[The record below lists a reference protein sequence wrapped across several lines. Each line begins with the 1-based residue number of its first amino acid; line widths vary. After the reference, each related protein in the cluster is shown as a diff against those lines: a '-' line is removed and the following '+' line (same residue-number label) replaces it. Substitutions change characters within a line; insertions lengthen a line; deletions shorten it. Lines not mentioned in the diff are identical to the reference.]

1 MQLSLIAS
9 SRGDAERTEAAVLH
23 AIDRHDATLSA
34 WRQGSELSQWLATHG
49 VPTAVSADLFE
60 VLGLF
65 DRWRVATAGALNP
78 AAEAAVRLWR
88 LATSEQRRPSDA
100 EIARVVQAIAQQHWL
115 LDRANG
121 TAMRTSDV
129 PVALASLAKSYIA
142 GRAVDAALAAGAP
155 GVMLNIGGDI
165 VVRGS
170 LTAIVDIA
178 NPLAD
183 SENDV
188 GIDRLVVRDRTV
200 ATSGSYR
207 RGFDIA
213 GGGGS
218 RRPEFSHIL
227 DPRTA
232 QPAGHILSSTV
243 IAREP
248 ATAGALATAFS
259 VMSVDESRELAAKH
273 KGVEYL
279 LLTREGDRIMSDGWR
294 NYQAP
299 GLRLVSYSAPKA
311 AKAAAAA
318 ADVWNQGYELAVD
331 VELPQPAEFRYRRP
345 YVAVWIEGAD
355 HYPVRTLALWYDKA
369 RYLPEL
375 RDWSRDDQLR
385 YAAEHT
391 DIAPTVASATRSPGK
406 YSLKWDGKDNQ
417 GKLVKPGKYTVCIEA
432 AREHG
437 GSQMLRQEIDFNGVA
452 QQHALPAGSEL
463 GPVTLD
469 YRKQ

>member
-1 MQLSLIAS
+1 
-9 SRGDAERTEAAVLH
+9 
-23 AIDRHDATLSA
+23 
-34 WRQGSELSQWLATHG
+34 
-49 VPTAVSADLFE
+49 
-60 VLGLF
+60 
-65 DRWRVATAGALNP
+65 
-78 AAEAAVRLWR
+78 
-88 LATSEQRRPSDA
+88 
-100 EIARVVQAIAQQHWL
+100 
-115 LDRANG
+115 
-121 TAMRTSDV
+121 
-129 PVALASLAKSYIA
+129 
-142 GRAVDAALAAGAP
+142 
-155 GVMLNIGGDI
+155 

-170 LTAIVDIA
+170 LTAIVDVA

-183 SENDV
+183 SENDA
-188 GIDRLVVRDRTV
+188 GIDRLVVRDRAV

-207 RGFDIA
+207 RGFDVT
-213 GGGGS
+213 GGGVAQ
-218 RRPEFSHIL
+218 RPEFSHIL

-259 VMSVDESRELAAKH
+259 VMSVEESRALAAKN

-279 LLTREGDRIMSDGWR
+279 LLTRGGERVASDGWR

-299 GLRLVSYSAPKA
+299 GRRLASYSAPPVA
-311 AKAAAAA
+311 AKAVAVA
-318 ADVWNQGYELAVD
+318 ADAWNQSYELAID
-331 VELPQPAEFRYRRP
+331 VELPQPGEFRYRRP

-375 RDWSRDDQLR
+375 RDWNRDDQIR

-391 DIAPTVASATRSPGK
+391 EIASTVASATRSAGK
-406 YSLKWDGKDNQ
+406 YSLKWDGRDNQ
-417 GKLVKPGKYTVCIEA
+417 GKLVKPGKYTVCVEA

-452 QQHALPAGSEL
+452 QQHAFPAGSEL